1 MGCCTPKIKKALKI
15 GCGITAIL
23 LIILL
28 VVGIIL
34 YFTILKPKDP
44 KVTIQSVT
52 LESIRFEPFP
62 AFHLNITIGLILT
75 IHNRNYGSFKYD
87 SSRAYV
93 TYRDDPAAEAPIEAD
108 TIPARKDHDVNTT
121 VLINSDGFSKNPNF
135 LGDFISGCLN
145 FTSSTTLHGKVTVFK
160 VLKHKATT
168 VSICDISVFTKFQ
181 NASSLCKSKIK
192 F

>member
-1 MGCCTPKIKKALKI
+1 MGCCNPRTKKALKI

-44 KVTIQSVT
+44 KVTTQSVT
-52 LESIRFEPFP
+52 LESIRFELFP
-62 AFHLNITIGLILT
+62 AFHLNLTIGLILT
-75 IHNRNYGSFKYD
+75 IHNRNYGSFKYK

-93 TYRDDPAAEAPIEAD
+93 TYHGDPAAEAPIQAD
-108 TIPARKDHDVNTT
+108 TIPARADHDLKTT
-121 VLINSDGFSKNPNF
+121 VLIDSDGFSKNPAF
-135 LGDFISGCLN
+135 SGDVASGCWN
-145 FTSSTTLHGKVTVFK
+145 FTSLTTLHGKVTVWK
-160 VLKHKATT
+160 VLKLKATT
-168 VSICDISVFTKFQ
+168 VSTCDISVFTKFQ
-181 NASSLCKSKIK
+181 NASSVCKSKIK